1 MVAVEALLRLRDES
15 GTIIVASDIFAALL
29 DPELSR
35 RVSRVMLDQVVEEGP
50 AILAQFGPDVR
61 IAINLSDADLRRGDF
76 VRHMIEVIDDS
87 PLGPHNIAIEVTE
100 TMLLDAGGHL
110 RQSLAMLD
118 ACGFTI
124 CLDDF
129 GTGFSSLTHLRA
141 FPINTV
147 KIERDFIAAI
157 GEDHQARLIIQAI
170 VQMGHSLGLRVVVE
184 GVETEEQET
193 FLRAIGCRHAQGFRY
208 GRPMLLPD
216 LQARFTA
223 PLEAKRRRA

>member
-1 MVAVEALLRLRDES
+1 MISAKRNDGVDDLRGWLLLR
-15 GTIIVASDIFAALL
+15 
-29 DPELSR
+29 
-35 RVSRVMLDQVVEEGP
+35 
-50 AILAQFGPDVR
+50 AQPGEWSAP
-61 IAINLSDADLRRGDF
+61 
-76 VRHMIEVIDDS
+76 
-87 PLGPHNIAIEVTE
+87 P
-100 TMLLDAGGHL
+100 
-110 RQSLAMLD
+110 
-118 ACGFTI
+118 
-124 CLDDF
+124 
-129 GTGFSSLTHLRA
+129 SLTHLRA